1 MASTTMLPVSDYL
14 AKTWHPDREY
24 VDGEL
29 LERNVGQVDH
39 ARLQIV
45 IAAFLFRLESEL
57 RISALT
63 EVRVQVKPT
72 RFRIP
77 DICVVL
83 GGVRDEPRLKSP
95 AVRLHRNSVEGR
107 HHVFNARADQRF
119 PRFRRSSRV
128 AHRSPSEVLLRLYSR
143 RHAYDCRRRPGY
155 RRSRNQAA
163 ARGDLRMTA
172 TVSAPEL
179 RTSPPA
185 RQ

>member
-83 GGVRDEPRLKSP
+83 GGVRDEPALNRPPFVCIEILSKDDTMSSMQERIADFLDFGVPHVWLIDPRLKCCF
-95 AVRLHRNSVEGR
+95 A
-107 HHVFNARADQRF
+107 
-119 PRFRRSSRV
+119 
-128 AHRSPSEVLLRLYSR
+128 YSKDGMR
-143 RHAYDCRRRPGY
+143 TIAE
-155 RRSRNQAA
+155 
-163 ARGDLRMTA
+163 GDLV
-172 TVSAPEL
+172 TVDPEIKL
-179 RTSPPA
+179 PLA
-185 RQ
+185 AIFG